1 MKIRCFSSFMFILLF
16 TYAFA
21 DSPITS
27 TPFWEAY
34 KTEKAIVKA
43 AQVNGQLT
51 NELADFLI
59 SKKNSID
66 VKMAVINCLSW
77 DLNGKKNAAV
87 FVNRLLEK
95 NIYNNTEDF
104 RNNGRADHLL
114 CMAYLKAMDDYFD
127 VTDAFQWAELALL
140 KNNTSYTFNII
151 HSLIHAQILFDSD
164 WCLVFLATHYVRIN
178 NSLKQD
184 MKPEAI
190 TIIFDYMDLY
200 RDSCE

>member
-1 MKIRCFSSFMFILLF
+1 MKIQLFISVFFLLIFSQVI
-16 TYAFA
+16 A

-27 TPFWEAY
+27 TPFWEVY
-34 KTEKAIVKA
+34 KNEKIIDKA
-43 AQVNGQLT
+43 RLAQGQLST
-51 NELADFLI
+51 ELADFLI

-77 DLNGKKNAAV
+77 NLNGKKNAVV

-127 VTDAFQWAELALL
+127 VTDAFQ
-140 KNNTSYTFNII
+140 
-151 HSLIHAQILFDSD
+151 
-164 WCLVFLATHYVRIN
+164 
-178 NSLKQD
+178 
-184 MKPEAI
+184 
-190 TIIFDYMDLY
+190 
-200 RDSCE
+200 